1 MIRVENEEEF
11 LQNEGKKLRV
21 VLELTLGIMCGG
33 HEPPGILCR
42 RKSPGLLI
50 CTPVSSASV

>member
-21 VLELTLGIMCGG
+21 VLELTVGLMCGG
-33 HEPPGILCR
+33 REPQAFYAGG
-42 RKSPGLLI
+42 SHQ
-50 CTPVSSASV
+50 SF